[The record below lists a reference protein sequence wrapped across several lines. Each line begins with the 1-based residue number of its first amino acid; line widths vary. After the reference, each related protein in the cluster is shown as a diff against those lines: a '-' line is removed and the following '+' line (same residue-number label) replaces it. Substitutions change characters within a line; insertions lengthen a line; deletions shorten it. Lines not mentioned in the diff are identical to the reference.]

1 MHGRYGIAFSSY
13 PPQATIPHAECHHGP
28 RAVYQMYLAAEGEA
42 AAAGELAPAARVSG
56 PGCGWTR
63 LDEKNWVGF
72 TRRGQLHFVYS
83 VHPHTVVVARAAD
96 GACATRYST
105 SSYAPVAALAAQARA
120 SSPPPQREEPTT
132 CRPHSRARLIRR
144 RTLRPFSRTLVV
156 PHTPQADA
164 LKLHGSATALPWRD
178 DHYLALFHTVSVGAG
193 ASGAYTSFAY
203 TFSAEPPF
211 AITGV
216 SRALPLVRMLPSY
229 HPGSSYLA
237 ITPARGALPL
247 VRAAARTP
255 NAPTQP

>member
-1 MHGRYGIAFSSY
+1 MEPSSPTTLLDGSQDPKLLPLPEGSVHGRYGIAFSSY

-28 RAVYQMYLAAEGEA
+28 RAVYQMYLAAKGEA
-42 AAAGELAPAARVSG
+42 AAAGELAPAARVRG

-120 SSPPPQREEPTT
+120 RSPPPRRR
-132 CRPHSRARLIRR
+132 RPHHLSPA
-144 RTLRPFSRTLVV
+144 PPGS
-156 PHTPQADA
+156 PHTPPHVQASAAPVLSRATQADA

-178 DHYLALFHTVSVGAG
+178 QYLALFHTVSVGAG

-216 SRALPLVRMLPSY
+216 SRALPLVR
-229 HPGSSYLA
+229 
-237 ITPARGALPL
+237 
-247 VRAAARTP
+247 AAARIP
-255 NAPTQP
+255 NSPTQP